1 MTFFWFGPSPRSCY
15 RFLFLILATLV
26 ITAAAQTTDPAYI
39 ADMPSVDRVKAQVQ
53 GTDPTDTAERQVAVF
68 TYLQQ
73 YVKRIK
79 TNRSVRSPYT
89 QDEARVLAAYSLA
102 AYQIQQDYNK
112 SHTQAEA
119 GKFDQAQF
127 NYMLDHG
134 DEWSRKLIGPQSA
147 AAYSST
153 LKDMNT
159 RQQAHVDSINQANEE
174 AKTAAAN
181 SSSGGGNAT
190 DPTTLAAR
198 RCAELGGTTG
208 GCATKAFGQGLIN
221 MVGGEQ
227 ISDLAASPQG
237 VNVYLSGAYGS
248 GGAAINFSVN
258 AAQIGCGKL
267 VPDNIAY
274 KLQRTAS
281 GVQVT
286 VFGSPNITL
295 ALRADGS
302 LVGPGM
308 VQVSGRIITGYHTQ
322 TTTLVHQ
329 DGSEA
334 SGCAGAYGSCRTT
347 TSTPIYAPA
356 TARCNF
362 ATLAAPTPSHQAT
375 GAAADDGSFGGGLM
389 GFFSSVVTIADPG
402 LRMNGK
408 YLSPTGL
415 ILDFEG
421 DAVTLDCGMAHVKA
435 PYTVQNA
442 PGEFHISVNN
452 TGGPF
457 ALVLAQDNTLRGSG
471 TTTVNGRVYTS
482 IDNSGNVSFRPV
494 STTCN
499 VNTFTS
505 KSPAEYKALIANP
518 PAPGR

>member
-1 MTFFWFGPSPRSCY
+1 MAALWFRRSLCSA
-15 RFLFLILATLV
+15 LILAFMICALS
-26 ITAAAQTTDPAYI
+26 IAAQTTNPAYL
-39 ADMPSVDRVKAQVQ
+39 ADMPAVDRVKAQIQ
-53 GTDPTDTAERQVAVF
+53 GTDATDTAARQVAVF

-73 YVKRIK
+73 YIQRMKN
-79 TNRSVRSPYT
+79 NRTVRGPYT
-89 QDEARVLAAYSLA
+89 PDEQRILTAYATA

-112 SHTQAEA
+112 SHTPDEA
-119 GKFDQAQF
+119 KKFDNVQF
-127 NYMLDHG
+127 NYMLNNG

-147 AAYSST
+147 AAYTST
-153 LKDMNT
+153 LNQMNA
-159 RQQAHVDSINQANEE
+159 RQQAHVDSINKANED
-174 AKTAAAN
+174 AKAAA
-181 SSSGGGNAT
+181 SASAGGNSN

-208 GCATKAFGQGLIN
+208 GCATKAFGQGLMG
-221 MVGGEQ
+221 MVGGDQLTNEVE
-227 ISDLAASPQG
+227 ASQTVG
-237 VNVYLSGAYGS
+237 VYLSGAYS
-248 GGAAINFSVN
+248 GNAAAINFALN

-281 GVQVT
+281 GIQIT
-286 VFGSPNITL
+286 VFSSPNISL
-295 ALRADGS
+295 ALRPDGS
-302 LVGPGM
+302 LLGPGM
-308 VQVSGRIITGYHTQ
+308 VQVSGRTIVGYSSQ

-347 TSTPIYAPA
+347 TSAPIYAPA
-356 TARCNF
+356 SARCNF
-362 ATLAAPTPSHQAT
+362 AALAAPKPSHQAT
-375 GAAADDGSFGGGLM
+375 GAAADDGSYFGGLNA
-389 GFFSSVVTIADPG
+389 FFTSVVTLADPG

-408 YLSPTGL
+408 FLSPTGL

-421 DAVTLDCGMAHVKA
+421 DAVTMDCGPAHVKV

-442 PGEFHISVNN
+442 PGEFHITVNN
-452 TGGPF
+452 PGGPF
-457 ALVLAQDNTLRGSG
+457 NLTLAPDNSLRGNGS
-471 TTTVNGRVYTS
+471 TTLNGKLYQS
-482 IDNSGNVSFRPV
+482 INNGQISFRPV
-494 STTCN
+494 STTCS